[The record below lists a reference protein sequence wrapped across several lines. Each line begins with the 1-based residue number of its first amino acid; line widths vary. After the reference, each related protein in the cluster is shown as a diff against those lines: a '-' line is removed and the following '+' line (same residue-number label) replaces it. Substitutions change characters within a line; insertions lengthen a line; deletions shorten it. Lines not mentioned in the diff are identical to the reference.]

1 MGRKT
6 VRVSLWDWQKHR
18 RTAAGG
24 AGKCKHIW
32 KGAWTKDGIY
42 TEARRTIHRKPPP

>member
-18 RTAAGG
+18 RTAAEG

-32 KGAWTKDGIY
+32 KGAWTKEGIY